1 MTVERLSLKNIDPN
15 PWQVRAGEDAMTV
28 HMMAAS
34 IQLEGLLQFPAGRRD
49 PNDKTRVQLA
59 YGMTRLAAFQL
70 LADHKRIDETDYDPE
85 DYAAMPVDIRKMSDE
100 DMARAAVVENA
111 QRKDL
116 SPIEQAKAMARLMG
130 EFRMKRTAVA
140 RLFGYADPSTVSAK
154 MALLRLPEGAQALV
168 HKGELPERTARM
180 LIHVARVDQALAVQ
194 TAKNIAGA
202 KDLDEET
209 VMNLVRRAMQQT
221 ALQLATPWDRDRA
234 KGQWWKLDEE
244 VAVGD
249 ALPAAKAS
257 EAISEIVGVVA
268 TMEFETTLM
277 PGKEHTRPQIAKAAV
292 KALRDGI
299 TTKELVELYGFP
311 AEVVDRVAHMAK
323 PPACTV
329 CDFHALISGFHYCGL
344 KPCMETKRLAMKA
357 QALETVQRKR
367 GLKGIELASRQDGEK
382 VAYPGGSHYYSGTKV
397 REAVKAIFDKALA
410 DKDPDLRLR
419 QAAPTIGGEPYG
431 VTNSPFVELV
441 AVGGLAERVRKH
453 EGERE
458 TDTGSVAGVDWKQRM
473 EDQRI
478 EQEIQDRIMRAA
490 VSLFASAFKDVK
502 GPAAELIALAWI
514 GSDEDESGPEDL
526 LVLPEGMAEMAKAE
540 RDAECQRRIAR
551 AFLDTMDRAYWT
563 ETQVEF
569 LDLLAALGKRCGI
582 ELPEGWADEAIKGE
596 PAEETPAEQ
605 EGQAQ

>member
-1 MTVERLSLKNIDPN
+1 
-15 PWQVRAGEDAMTV
+15 
-28 HMMAAS
+28 
-34 IQLEGLLQFPAGRRD
+34 
-49 PNDKTRVQLA
+49 
-59 YGMTRLAAFQL
+59 
-70 LADHKRIDETDYDPE
+70 
-85 DYAAMPVDIRKMSDE
+85 MPVDIRKMSDE

-111 QRKDL
+111 LRKDL
-116 SPIEQAKAMARLMG
+116 SPIEQAKAMVRLMG
-130 EFRMKRTAVA
+130 EFQMKRTAVA

-154 MALLRLPEGAQALV
+154 VSLLRLPEAAQALV

-209 VMNLVRRAMQQT
+209 VLNLVRRAMQQT
-221 ALQLATPWDRDRA
+221 AVQMATPWDKNRA

-249 ALPAAKAS
+249 ALPPAKAS
-257 EAISEIVGVVA
+257 EAISEIVGVVK
-268 TMEFETTLM
+268 TMEFETSLL
-277 PGKEHTRPQIAKAAV
+277 PGKEHTRIQIAKAAV

-311 AEVVDRVAHMAK
+311 AEIVDRVAHMAK

-367 GLKGIELASRQDGEK
+367 TLNGIELASRQDGEK

-397 REAVKAIFDKALA
+397 RDAVKAIFDKAMA

-441 AVGGLAERVRKH
+441 AVGGLAERVLKC
-453 EGERE
+453 EAKTPDAGGGS
-458 TDTGSVAGVDWKQRM
+458 TDNWKERM
-473 EDQRI
+473 EEQRR
-478 EQEIQDRIMRAA
+478 EEEVKDRVLHAA
-490 VSLFASAFKDVK
+490 VLLFAPVFKDVK
-502 GPAAELIALAWI
+502 GPAAEFIALAWV
-514 GSDEDESGPEDL
+514 GNDEDESGPEDL
-526 LVLPEGMAEMAKAE
+526 LVLPEGMAEMAKPE
-540 RDAECQRRIAR
+540 HDAECQRRIAW
-551 AFLDTMDRAYWT
+551 AFLHTMDRAYWT
-563 ETQVEF
+563 ETQAEF
-569 LDLLAALGKRCGI
+569 LDLLTALGKRCGI

-596 PAEETPAEQ
+596 PAEVSTETTGPAG
-605 EGQAQ
+605 EGEVDHDG